1 MLIPAL
7 PMPATPDP
15 VLEVDRPTEAPSRPI
30 DALIAL
36 ASAPPAT
43 PAAPAAVG
51 IGDVGSGDIT
61 IGDGAPRLGA
71 ATARREPRWVKVIDQ
86 SRCIGCH
93 ACTTACK
100 SENEVPVGVTRT
112 YVKAVD
118 IGAFPNARRAFQ
130 VTRCNQCSD
139 APCVTACPTAAMFK
153 RGDGIVD
160 FDKAAC
166 IGCKACIAA
175 CPYDA
180 IFINPEDHSAE
191 KCNFCAH
198 RIDGGLEP
206 ACVVVCPT
214 QAILVGDLH
223 DPASAVNRIVNR
235 EPVAVRRP
243 EKETRPG
250 LFYKG
255 AHEATLDPL
264 AARRPRG
271 DTFMWSEQGSGRQ
284 IVPAG
289 HPGTWNSSAAAVLA
303 YDVPHRAPWDW
314 RVSLYTW
321 TKGIA
326 AGAYLVPLLLVL
338 TGIISP
344 ASVLWTW
351 VAPVMGG
358 AFLALTG
365 LLLLLDLEHPLRF
378 LYIFLRPQ
386 PRSWLVRGAVLIS
399 GFGAILVLHFVA
411 TLAGR
416 GDLALPLAIGGLPLA
431 GLTAVYTAY
440 LFAQAKARDLW
451 QSPLL
456 PPHLLVQAAL
466 AGSAVT
472 LLAAAALEPAAVGAL
487 AAWLAGAA
495 AAHLLLVAG
504 EITLTHP
511 TAHARLAAHELF
523 AGRFA
528 DFFWIGVVLAAG
540 GLTAPFLGPVAAIA
554 ALLGLLAHEHAY
566 DQAGQSVPLA

>member
-1 MLIPAL
+1 VDAEGLTGAPSHALDELIARATAVEAAEAVPDRDVASR
-7 PMPATPDP
+7 PATD
-15 VLEVDRPTEAPSRPI
+15 VHR
-30 DALIAL
+30 
-36 ASAPPAT
+36 AS
-43 PAAPAAVG
+43 
-51 IGDVGSGDIT
+51 
-61 IGDGAPRLGA
+61 
-71 ATARREPRWVKVIDQ
+71 PRWVKVIDQ

-93 ACTTACK
+93 ACTIACK
-100 SENEVPVGVTRT
+100 SENDVPIGVTRT

-118 IGAFPNARRAFQ
+118 VGTFPTARRAFQ

-139 APCVTACPTAAMFK
+139 APCVAACPTAAMF
-153 RGDGIVD
+153 RRPDGIVD

-214 QAILVGDLH
+214 QAILVGDLS
-223 DPASAVNRIVNR
+223 DPDSAVARIVTR

-243 EKETRPG
+243 EKETRPN

-255 AHEATLDPL
+255 AHQATLDPL
-264 AARRPRG
+264 AARRPAG
-271 DTFMWSEQGSGRQ
+271 GSFMWSEQGSGEQ
-284 IVPAG
+284 VVNAG
-289 HPGTWNSSAAAVLA
+289 HPGAWNSSAAAVLA
-303 YDVPHRAPWDW
+303 YDIPHRAPWDW

-326 AGAYLVPLLLVL
+326 AGAYIIPWLLVL
-338 TGIISP
+338 AGIVSP
-344 ASVLWTW
+344 SSPLWMW
-351 VAPVMGG
+351 VAPVVAG

-378 LYIFLRPQ
+378 VYIFLRPQ
-386 PRSWLVRGAVLIS
+386 PRSWLVRGAVFIT
-399 GFGAILVLHFVA
+399 GFAAILAVHFIA
-411 TLAGR
+411 SLAGLVDVTR
-416 GDLALPLAIGGLPLA
+416 LLAIVGLPLA
-431 GLTAVYTAY
+431 ALTAIYTAY

-466 AGSAVT
+466 AGTSIL
-472 LLAAAALEPAAVGAL
+472 LLAAFVVEPVALSSLAV
-487 AAWLAGAA
+487 WLAVAA

-511 TAHARLAAHELF
+511 TAHARLAAHEMF

-528 DFFWIGVVLAAG
+528 GFFWIGLVLVAV
-540 GLTAPFLGPVAAIA
+540 GLLAPVLGPVAAVA
-554 ALLGLLAHEHAY
+554 ALIGLLAHEHAY
-566 DQAGQSVPLA
+566 VQAGQSVPLA